1 MTFDAASVCQ
11 FETLN
16 ESLSFGRS
24 RFVRLEVEA
33 PRVDCWQNIVSVGT
47 VAAVGLSAGI
57 GVATTWSAD
66 GHYFLRG
73 SKWFWTQNL
82 TDLC

>member
-33 PRVDCWQNIVSVGT
+33 PRVDC
-47 VAAVGLSAGI
+47 
-57 GVATTWSAD
+57 
-66 GHYFLRG
+66 
-73 SKWFWTQNL
+73 
-82 TDLC
+82 